1 MNGMNSLITNG
12 ARRRFGKFSGF
23 TRTLMWLAVIGAALN
38 VSAARA
44 DDDDDRSAD
53 QRILGKLLNNLG
65 LRNDSGGDIDYR
77 ERSPLVVPPAA
88 NLPAPEQQTTR
99 TANWPKDPDVRR
111 AKEAARAARA
121 PSKSLEEEGRP
132 LTPAELNRGHRPG
145 ARSNDGSPGPGD
157 PLNPMLSPA
166 QLGAKG
172 IGSMFSGFKEEK
184 ATFTKEPDRNS
195 LTQPPPG
202 YQTPSPNF
210 AYGVGP
216 PKPVQSQVDDSRPL
230 PPGKY

>member
-1 MNGMNSLITNG
+1 MTGLITNG
-12 ARRRFGKFSGF
+12 SRRRFQTFSTF
-23 TRTLMWLAVIGAALN
+23 TRMLVWVAVIGTALGIG
-38 VSAARA
+38 AARA
-44 DDDDDRSAD
+44 DDDDDDKSVD
-53 QRILGKLLNNLG
+53 QRLIGKLLNNFG
-65 LRNDSGGDIDYR
+65 LRNDPGADIDYR
-77 ERSPLVVPPAA
+77 ERSPLVVPPAV
-88 NLPAPEQQTTR
+88 NLPAPEQQTAR

-121 PSKSLEEEGRP
+121 PAKSLEEEGRP

-145 ARSNDGSPGPGD
+145 ARSSDGSPGPGD
-157 PLNPMLSPA
+157 PLNAMLTPA

-172 IGSMFSGFKEEK
+172 IGSMFSGYKEEK

-202 YQTPSPNF
+202 YQTPSPNY
-210 AYGVGP
+210 AYGIGP
-216 PKPVQSQVDDSRPL
+216 PKPVQAPLDDSRPL